1 MRATYIFLVII
12 LCFFSQT
19 TDANAQFLKK
29 LKQKAEEKL
38 LKKADEQVDAVFEG
52 TDPQPEK
59 PNKDNVPSTGKESS
73 QQKQSTPKKQTSPSP
88 DISEF
93 MVLPSPNPAFKD
105 IVLQKHKDLPRFGAI
120 DFYMMRDNPKKVD
133 LSKEAAEK
141 RNLTGLGYT
150 GFAHLAR
157 IHILKDHFKVMD
169 RTALTQRTKGTIVEE
184 EAKSSLAQKTLLEF
198 AFSMGTDALKKEYF
212 MNDWSG
218 DGKSP
223 FVRKWG
229 GHQSDDFTENERYVS
244 FVEKYLDIILKWSED
259 FFADGTH
266 DFQLVYA
273 VKFQGQYDFDH
284 GGFWLRLPI
293 KRPPLGVSA
302 LEYFNTFSPETT
314 YGNQFYGK
322 TEQVDHINAE
332 VLFKI
337 SPEKAEALINDKSVL
352 LQLTMKVKSVFKDF
366 DTANPFVYSPNFT
379 YHFLDPV
386 MELYTNAQLTRK
398 LGEIRL
404 DQLIYKEPQ

>member
-1 MRATYIFLVII
+1 MRPIHILFAIS
-12 LCFFSQT
+12 LCFFAQT
-19 TDANAQFLKK
+19 TEVNAQFFKK

-52 TDPQPEK
+52 NDPQPEK
-59 PNKDNVPSTGKESS
+59 PKKKNPPTTGKEPS
-73 QQKQSTPKKQTSPSP
+73 QPQKKQEKQTSPSP
-88 DISEF
+88 DTSEF

-105 IVLQKHKDLPRFGAI
+105 IVLQKHKNLPRFGAI
-120 DFYMMRDNPKKVD
+120 DSYMMLDNPKKVD

-157 IHILKDHFKVMD
+157 IHILKDHFKIMD
-169 RTALTQRTKGTIVEE
+169 RTALTQRTKGAIVEE

-259 FFADGTH
+259 FFPDGSH
-266 DFQLVYA
+266 DFQIVHDI
-273 VKFQGQYDFDH
+273 KFEGQYDFDH

-293 KRPPLGVSA
+293 KRQSQKVSSLG
-302 LEYFNTFSPETT
+302 YFNEFAPRTN
-314 YGNQFYGK
+314 YGHEFYNK
-322 TEQVDHINAE
+322 TEQVDYINAE

-379 YHFLDPV
+379 YHFLDPAL
-386 MELYTNAQLTRK
+386 ELYTDAQLTRK

-404 DQLIYKEPQ
+404 DQLIYKEP